1 MNTQHISNS
10 QVSQSLRARS
20 ADFFKM
26 DLPRAM
32 PVTPVRDCNP
42 LRRSLNKFDSMDSWE
57 TNENM
62 CVALWELMT
71 RN

>member
-1 MNTQHISNS
+1 MHTHQLSSTQINNT
-10 QVSQSLRARS
+10 LRART

-26 DLPRAM
+26 DVPRATS
-32 PVTPVRDCNP
+32 VTPPRDFNP

-62 CVALWELMT
+62 CFALWELMS
-71 RN
+71 RS

>member
-1 MNTQHISNS
+1 MNTQHISSS
-10 QVSQSLRARS
+10 QASYSLRARS

-26 DLPRAM
+26 DVPHAM
-32 PVTPVRDCNP
+32 TVVPMCDSNP
-42 LRRSLNKFDSMDSWE
+42 LRRTLNKFDSMDSWE

-71 RN
+71 RS

>member
-1 MNTQHISNS
+1 MNTQQLSS
-10 QVSQSLRARS
+10 SPVSHSLRARS

-26 DLPRAM
+26 DLPRPM
-32 PVTPVRDCNP
+32 LVTPPQDRNP

-71 RN
+71 RS